1 MYKTLSRLISGLIL
15 ASLLLIPLS
24 AVFAD
29 NQGDLDGPVLT
40 ASFVDCMMKFKWTK
54 IADDKNAE
62 GYAVF
67 LKNNAKE
74 KADWNKKPFALLKK
88 VNNNYDYYNLKGMPE
103 GTYTAQ
109 VSLYGYNVLGFI
121 LDNYSN
127 EVTVENKSCVSEA
140 PKPETPQPQEPEKPV
155 MVGQSIYLNGAV
167 TENGVE
173 LNFGF
178 ESKAAKKSVVYNQF
192 KIERWEIKGKYRIA
206 GTKTV
211 FAVNA
216 DENSYT
222 DKEVLSG
229 RKYGYRV
236 TAVVQAADKE
246 KIVAFSK
253 TVKVVFVHAASP
265 LALYAQY
272 DAVNKKIKLTW
283 HGGVKGLAY
292 NGYALYMA
300 RGQFAPESWTDKNAV
315 LLNKD
320 TASYEAPVAEDN
332 SDKYYFRLY
341 QYQTNLGGTHVYH
354 QPGSDVAEV
363 QVWTIK

>member
-1 MYKTLSRLISGLIL
+1 MKTFSKFISGLVL
-15 ASLLLIPLS
+15 ASLLLIPTS

-40 ASFVDCMMKFKWTK
+40 ASFADCTMKFKWTK

-88 VNNNYDYYNLKGMPE
+88 ANNNYDYYNLKGMPV
-103 GTYTAQ
+103 GIYTAQ
-109 VSLYGYNVLGFI
+109 VSLYDYNVFGFI

-127 EVTVENKSCVSEA
+127 EVVVENKSCE
-140 PKPETPQPQEPEKPV
+140 QPASSEPEKPV
-155 MVGQSIYLNGAV
+155 VVGKSIYLNGAV

-211 FAVNA
+211 FYVNA

-236 TAVVQAADKE
+236 MAVVQAADKE
-246 KIVAFSK
+246 KVVAFSK

-265 LALYAQY
+265 LALYADY
-272 DAVNKKIKLTW
+272 DSVNKKIKLTW

-300 RGQFAPESWTDKNAV
+300 RGQFAPESWTDKDAV
-315 LLNKD
+315 FFNKGM
-320 TASYEAPVAEDN
+320 TSYEAPVAEDN
-332 SDKYYFRLY
+332 SDKYYFKLY
-341 QYQTNLGGTHVYH
+341 QYQTNLGGANVYH

-363 QVWTIK
+363 QVLVLQ